1 VHFVLFFSFRLLFR
15 HFLLSSEDLVGAL
28 LLCHVIFKTIS
39 GILLG
44 PVMHRKSCIAMVFF
58 FLFFSVD
65 LAV

>member
-1 VHFVLFFSFRLLFR
+1 VHFVFSFRLLLR

-28 LLCHVIFKTIS
+28 LLCHVILKRIS

-44 PVMHRKSCIAMVFF
+44 AVTHRMVFF